1 MTHFGCQHECA
12 DCATPK
18 ACQFLRDF
26 DAAREEERRSAQMIG
41 GVLLAMLVVVTA
53 GTTAFL
59 LFNVF

>member
-1 MTHFGCQHECA
+1 MTHFGCQHECEHCTTPQA
-12 DCATPK
+12 CA
-18 ACQFLRDF
+18 FLREF
-26 DAAREEERRSAQMIG
+26 DERRDEERRSAQMIG

>member
-1 MTHFGCQHECA
+1 MKAHGCQHECA

-26 DAAREEERRSAQMIG
+26 DAAREEERRSAQMLG
-41 GVLLAMLVVVTA
+41 GVLLAVLVVAVSL
-53 GTTAFL
+53 GTAFL